1 MSNNSN
7 NPTVKLSRDKAALE
21 WLRNH
26 EKTEPELAAGLS
38 GCLPYH
44 SFTKV
49 INFDRQYIVNA
60 ITTALPELLPKEQ
73 ELAELFL
80 QMPPRKIAKKL
91 GVERSVLYDRL
102 RALRAKALRLTAAK
116 RESYINQRSQDLT
129 PSQLELPPADVARRT
144 LRFQFQN
151 KTAFAYLIERD
162 DEAVWVDDAGRA
174 FATEIQDILNNHEE
188 DLGLSDSVLDVESY

>member
-7 NPTVKLSRDKAALE
+7 NPTVKLSKDKAALE

-26 EKTEPELAAGLS
+26 AKTEPELAAGLS

-60 ITTALPELLPKEQ
+60 ITTAMPDLLPSEQ

-80 QMPPRKIAKKL
+80 QMPPRKIAKVLNVK
-91 GVERSVLYDRL
+91 RSVLYDRL
-102 RALRAKALRLTAAK
+102 RALRAKALRLTATK
-116 RESYINQRSQDLT
+116 RASYVNQRSPELT
-129 PSQLELPPADVARRT
+129 PTQLELAPADLARRT
-144 LRFQFQN
+144 LCLQFQG
-151 KTAFAYLIERD
+151 KTAFAYLVERD
-162 DEAVWVDDAGRA
+162 EDAVWVDESGLA
-174 FATEIQDILNNHEE
+174 FAEEVQDILHNHEE
-188 DLGLSDSVLDVESY
+188 DLGFADSVLDVESY